1 MNMEVINKIEAS
13 ISELEARLKKNNE
26 FVGSVTANV
35 EKLLSDKATTVSDS
49 NVTSGAI
56 QAFNV
61 VLKELKSGVKDELM
75 AEAKNEA

>member
-1 MNMEVINKIEAS
+1 MSKELIQKIESS

-35 EKLLSDKATTVSDS
+35 EKLLADKATTINDS

-61 VLKELKSGVKDELM
+61 VLKALKESEEAEVLP
-75 AEAKNEA
+75 EAKNEA